1 MKGSGKPW
9 SKIVSGGVSAK
20 DDKCVSDW
28 AIQVRST
35 AGERAP
41 YLACERVEALGSRL
55 RHFGSAK
62 VTLCAWADSKT
73 TDWKKL
79 KFNLVRQFG
88 VNRAKIL
95 NGSGWTKC
103 PVKFFQPV
111 RKFVR
116 CHVNEGSVPRMAG
129 RGNRGTLFLISSKFR
144 WNDKFKLQEK
154 EGKEVI
160 PWTCVPRLVD
170 AFVKA
175 MPNAPRFNFFGYA
188 KKIGLFCVNL

>member
-1 MKGSGKPW
+1 MRHFAISTPELFCAWRPGMKSSGKPW

-20 DDKCVSDW
+20 DDKSVSDW
-28 AIQVRST
+28 SIQVRTT
-35 AGERAP
+35 AGERAA

-62 VTLCAWADSKT
+62 VTFCAWADSKT

-103 PVKFFQPV
+103 PVKFFSAGQKIRPLQCEWRLSATNGGK
-111 RKFVR
+111 RKPRDTFSYFV
-116 CHVNEGSVPRMAG
+116 
-129 RGNRGTLFLISSKFR
+129 
-144 WNDKFKLQEK
+144 
-154 EGKEVI
+154 
-160 PWTCVPRLVD
+160 
-170 AFVKA
+170 
-175 MPNAPRFNFFGYA
+175 
-188 KKIGLFCVNL
+188 